1 MKNINEEE
9 ILSVTEELDHLLRE
23 MDNMTY
29 PERKEVREKL
39 EQMLM
44 EMQRESVFSELSTE
58 QRMLLAEGLRELGQ
72 IYRGDFEYP
81 EDTDVDARRA
91 WELYRQ
97 AKEIY
102 DGEFGKGNY
111 ASWKVASILS
121 VITIDSGINSAE
133 SMQILQ
139 EILAINEKNPEAD
152 VARIADSYKRMAE
165 ISSKWE
171 HDIDKA
177 IAYYQPY
184 LKESRERYGEE
195 SDFVADCYEEIARLC
210 ENCDDIPLACEYTE
224 RALTINIRE
233 MGKMYLLPPI
243 FRKMVVGVMKKIGK
257 IDEEEKFNRIMSVS
271 DNYGNLG
278 NRYLSLGKAQ
288 RAKDCLEKSI
298 ALYEMVMRVSTY
310 DHGLGHELL
319 GNCLLSLEEKEKARQ
334 EYRTAWQIYHDIM
347 IRNMERDDR
356 AYKWETEECKA
367 GMERLSAKLQ

>member
-1 MKNINEEE
+1 MKNKNEGE
-9 ILSVTEELDHLLRE
+9 ILRLMEELDDLLIE

-29 PERKEVREKL
+29 LERKEVKGKL

-44 EMQRESVFSELSTE
+44 EIQRGFILSELSTE
-58 QRMLLAEGLRELGQ
+58 QRMLLANGLCALGA
-72 IYRGDFEYP
+72 IYRRDFEYP
-81 EDTDVDARRA
+81 EDEDADEKRA
-91 WELYRQ
+91 WEFYMQ

-111 ASWKVASILS
+111 DSWKVASILS
-121 VITIDSGINSAE
+121 VITIDSEINSAE
-133 SMQILQ
+133 TMQVLQ

-152 VARIADSYKRMAE
+152 AGRIADSYKRMAE

-171 HDIDKA
+171 QDTDKA

-184 LKESRERYGEE
+184 LKRAREIYGEE

-210 ENCDDIPLACEYTE
+210 QNCGDILLACEYTE

-233 MGKMYLLPPI
+233 MGKMYLLPTI

-257 IDEEEKFNRIMSVS
+257 IDEEEKFSRIMSVS
-271 DNYGNLG
+271 DNYCNLG
-278 NRYLSLGKAQ
+278 SRYLRIGKAQ

-298 ALYEMVMRVSTY
+298 ALYEMEMRVSTY

-319 GNCLLSLEEKEKARQ
+319 GDSLFALEEKEKALQ
-334 EYRTAWQIYHDIM
+334 EYRTAWQIYHYIM
-347 IRNMERDDR
+347 IRNIARDDP
-356 AYKWETEECKA
+356 AYKWETEECRA
-367 GMERLSAKLQ
+367 GMERLSSKLQ